1 MFIVRY
7 IDLISFAFIND
18 KYFINDESFINH
30 EPIINDE

>member
-1 MFIVRY
+1 MFIGHY

-30 EPIINDE
+30 EYIINDQ